1 MIWQP
6 SILSLQVTLVA
17 SALIL
22 VFGLGL
28 GIFLARVRFRGQ
40 IFVSTLLNLPLVLPP
55 SVVGYFLLLA
65 LGRGSPIRE
74 WLRIDLL
81 FTWQAG
87 AIASAVV
94 ALPLMVESTR
104 AAIANVS
111 PELEAAARTLGST
124 EPEVLWRITLPLAHR
139 GILAGFGLSVARGLG
154 EFGATLMVAG
164 SIPGRT
170 QTLPLAIYDA
180 VQMQRYG
187 LANAMVLMMTA
198 IAFALLWWVRHLESK
213 QSPSQSP
220 IAIRPEIDSEIDLE
234 INSEVNPDEPIGGYS
249 EAAPQLYP
257 ERSFQR

>member
-6 SILSLQVTLVA
+6 SLLSLQVTLVA
-17 SALIL
+17 SGLIL
-22 VFGLGL
+22 FFGLGL
-28 GIFLARVRFRGQ
+28 GIFLARTQFPGQ

-55 SVVGYFLLLA
+55 SVVGYFLLLV
-65 LGRGSPIRE
+65 LGRGSPIKE
-74 WLRIDLL
+74 WLGFDLL

-104 AAIANVS
+104 AAIASIN

-124 EPEVLWRITLPLAHR
+124 ELELIWRITLPLAYR

-154 EFGATLMVAG
+154 EFGATLMVCG

-180 VQMQRYG
+180 VQSQDYG
-187 LANAMVLMMTA
+187 LANVMVLLMTT
-198 IAFALLWWVRHLESK
+198 IAFVLLLGVRRLE
-213 QSPSQSP
+213 
-220 IAIRPEIDSEIDLE
+220 REHET
-234 INSEVNPDEPIGGYS
+234 N
-249 EAAPQLYP
+249 
-257 ERSFQR
+257 R

>member
-17 SALIL
+17 SLLIL
-22 VFGLGL
+22 VFGLSL
-28 GIFLARVRFRGQ
+28 GIFLARKQFRGQ
-40 IFVSTLLNLPLVLPP
+40 IFISTLLNLPLVLPP

-65 LGRGSPIRE
+65 LGRGSLIKE
-74 WLRIDLL
+74 WFGINLL

-87 AIASAVV
+87 AIASTIV

-104 AAIANVS
+104 AAIGSVN
-111 PELEAAARTLGST
+111 PELEAVARTLGSR
-124 EPEVLWRITLPLAHR
+124 EPEILWRITLPLAYR

-180 VQMQRYG
+180 VQSQNYD
-187 LANAMVLMMTA
+187 LANVMVLIMTT
-198 IAFALLWWVRHLESK
+198 IAFSLLWWVRHLESR
-213 QSPSQSP
+213 QSQAQ
-220 IAIRPEIDSEIDLE
+220 IT
-234 INSEVNPDEPIGGYS
+234 VNPDESHRRYS
-249 EAAPQLYP
+249 EGTAQLHTGSVLH
-257 ERSFQR
+257 R

>member
-6 SILSLQVTLVA
+6 SLLSLQVTIVA
-17 SALIL
+17 SGLIL
-22 VFGLGL
+22 FFGLSL
-28 GIFLARVRFRGQ
+28 GIFLARTQFPGQ

-55 SVVGYFLLLA
+55 SVVGYFLLLS
-65 LGRGSPIRE
+65 LGRGSPLKE
-74 WLRIDLL
+74 WLGIDLL

-104 AAIANVS
+104 AAIASIN

-124 EPEVLWRITLPLAHR
+124 ELELLWRITLPLAHR

-154 EFGATLMVAG
+154 EFGATLMVCG

-180 VQMQRYG
+180 VQSQDYG
-187 LANAMVLMMTA
+187 LANVMVLLMTA
-198 IAFALLWWVRHLESK
+198 IAFVLLLGVRRLERGN
-213 QSPSQSP
+213 
-220 IAIRPEIDSEIDLE
+220 AINR
-234 INSEVNPDEPIGGYS
+234 
-249 EAAPQLYP
+249 
-257 ERSFQR
+257 

>member
-1 MIWQP
+1 MIREP
-6 SILSLQVTLVA
+6 FLLSLQVTVVA
-17 SALIL
+17 SVLIL
-22 VFGLGL
+22 AFGLGL
-28 GIFLARVRFRGQ
+28 GIFLARTQFPGQ
-40 IFVSTLLNLPLVLPP
+40 ILVSTALNLPLVLPP

-65 LGRGSPIRE
+65 LGRGSPIKE
-74 WLRIDLL
+74 WFGIDLL

-104 AAIANVS
+104 AAIANVD

-124 EPEVLWRITLPLAHR
+124 ELEVLWRITLPVGYR

-180 VQMQRYG
+180 VQSQNYG
-187 LANAMVLMMTA
+187 LANGMVLIMTT
-198 IAFALLWWVRHLESK
+198 IAFAILWWVRHLESRQFQNKRQLAVK
-213 QSPSQSP
+213 Q
-220 IAIRPEIDSEIDLE
+220 
-234 INSEVNPDEPIGGYS
+234 DETDRRYS
-249 EAAPQLYP
+249 EAVAEL
-257 ERSFQR
+257 